1 MMNKSDISFL
11 KHHSCRPL
19 NILIH
24 SRAFLAVILSW
35 LAAL

>member
-19 NILIH
+19 NTFWSIQG
-24 SRAFLAVILSW
+24 LSW
-35 LAAL
+35 QSFSVD